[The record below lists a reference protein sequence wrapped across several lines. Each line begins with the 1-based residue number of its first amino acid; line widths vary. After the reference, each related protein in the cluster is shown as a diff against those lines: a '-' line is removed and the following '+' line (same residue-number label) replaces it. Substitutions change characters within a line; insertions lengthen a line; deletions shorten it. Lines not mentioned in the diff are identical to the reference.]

1 MYSSQLPTQELIS
14 TQIGTESEVST
25 HRFSPKFTIS
35 ILPPIASNLPCRLR
49 HERRKR
55 KPIVVFVFLEIN
67 IGDQEESVQQRR
79 VFLRDDGVPDLIR
92 GLRSVIGSVLGMH
105 E

>member
-1 MYSSQLPTQELIS
+1 MYSSQLPAQEPIS

-25 HRFSPKFTIS
+25 HRFSPKSTIS
-35 ILPPIASNLPCRLR
+35 SFPPIAPNLLCRLR
-49 HERRKR
+49 HERGKR
-55 KPIVVFVFLEIN
+55 ELIVVFIFPEIS

-79 VFLRDDGVPDLIR
+79 VFLCDDGVPDLIR
-92 GLRSVIGSVLGMH
+92 GQRSVLGMQ